1 MNSHHT
7 SHSTNTDHVNLLKC
21 FSNGPCFRIQLVQV
35 CIIRKCHTL
44 TWRPKPYHINIIC
57 PILSNQAKT
66 LKVLIRFKTSN
77 FGEPGVF
84 NAI

>member
-1 MNSHHT
+1 MKSHNIT
-7 SHSTNTDHVNLLKC
+7 PFLQTLPQYVLVC
-21 FSNGPCFRIQLVQV
+21 FSNGPFFLIQLLVSF
-35 CIIRKCHTL
+35 IIRKCHTSL
-44 TWRPKPYHINIIC
+44 WDQKPYHINIIC